1 MFLGRAGNWEQEL
14 PKELRVLVRPEK
26 DGQPVKD
33 YGMEIETGPFAH
45 WPNYET
51 TAGTYPASKANLLA
65 DFTGWGVLSEEALF
79 REALSSLR

>member
-1 MFLGRAGNWEQEL
+1 MAARRG
-14 PKELRVLVRPEK
+14 
-26 DGQPVKD
+26 
-33 YGMEIETGPFAH
+33 EIETGPFAH